1 MNLYAKL
8 INKYQL
14 EYAPQN
20 KGSIFNYNSNEE
32 LMLKDGYK
40 PVILADKPNND
51 RFFEIQYIESDK
63 NIEEVINYTESEEEY
78 SKRKNNEDI
87 QLEVDLIN
95 SKINEI
101 DFKRIRA
108 ICEPKIKNEETG
120 ETWLEYYNAQIFE
133 LREQLRTLQE
143 RII

>member
-1 MNLYAKL
+1 MELYAKL

-32 LMLKDGYK
+32 LMLTDGYK
-40 PVILADKPNND
+40 AVIFAEPPNND
-51 RFFEIQYIESDK
+51 RFFEIQYIESES
-63 NIEEVINYTESEEEY
+63 NIQEIINYLESEEEY
-78 SKRKNNEDI
+78 RKRKNNEDI

-108 ICEPKIKNEETG
+108 ICEPSIKNEETG
-120 ETWLEYYNAQIFE
+120 ETWLEYYNSQILE
-133 LREQLRTLQE
+133 LREQLQILQK